1 MLTAGKFARRKKI
14 PTICVSH
21 SVNVTRIFGYF
32 GLQIVGIL
40 AKTQTIC
47 STEVSDRGGRKR
59 DRDWGNSVRALS
71 ELTDSSAIS
80 RTIDEFRLL
89 GRDIFLS
96 KYGQQPSVRYFAEV
110 DGMLIDSKPLLAVA
124 YGKQHPSRGPLSI
137 RLFAGGEE
145 TRRALKRFG
154 IELVTRG
161 GGRLGVLYGEITECP
176 PGTVFKDRREAYDA
190 GVHRTTQAGIAGQA
204 DGTQSI
210 CLSDGY
216 SDDEIQG
223 DLITYTGFGGRDAN
237 TGRHVA
243 DQKLEK
249 GNLGLVE
256 NFKLGRPVRV
266 LVKESV
272 LTDKKADNEYIYLG
286 LFTVTSWGW
295 GTRDGWKVLIYQL
308 RAVAGDSLIPGD
320 IAMALTRGE
329 DVTPPRRNTN
339 VNRVV
344 RNYGVAASA
353 KRLYDN
359 TCQICRTRLV
369 TAAGPYSEGAHIRP
383 LGIPHNGPDTLEN
396 ILCLCPNCH
405 ALFDGHALTI
415 SPDGTVLN
423 LGKPVGKLNVARA
436 HGLNFEHLAYQEQI
450 SAASSERTRLP

>member
-1 MLTAGKFARRKKI
+1 ML
-14 PTICVSH
+14 V
-21 SVNVTRIFGYF
+21 
-32 GLQIVGIL
+32 
-40 AKTQTIC
+40 
-47 STEVSDRGGRKR
+47 
-59 DRDWGNSVRALS
+59 
-71 ELTDSSAIS
+71 
-80 RTIDEFRLL
+80 
-89 GRDIFLS
+89 
-96 KYGQQPSVRYFAEV
+96 
-110 DGMLIDSKPLLAVA
+110 DSKPLLAVA
-124 YGKQHPSRGPLSI
+124 YGKQHPARGPLSI
-137 RLFAGGEE
+137 RLFSGGEE
-145 TRRALKRFG
+145 TRRALNRFG
-154 IELVTRG
+154 IELIRRDSVTP
-161 GGRLGVLYGEITECP
+161 GVTYGEIPDCP

-190 GVHRTTQAGIAGQA
+190 DVHRTTQAGIAGQA

-256 NFKLGRPVRV
+256 NYKLGRPVRV

-272 LTDKKADNEYIYLG
+272 LTARKSHKEYIYLG
-286 LFTVTSWGW
+286 LFTVTNWGW
-295 GTRDGWKVLIYQL
+295 GMRDGWKVLIYQL
-308 RAVAGDSLIPGD
+308 RAVAGGSLIPD
-320 IAMALTRGE
+320 EVAMALTRGE
-329 DVTPPRRNTN
+329 DIAPPRRGAH
-339 VNRVV
+339 VNRIV
-344 RNYGVAASA
+344 RKYDVAASV

-383 LGIPHNGPDTLEN
+383 LGIPHNGPDNLGN

-415 SPDGTVLN
+415 LPNGTIMN
-423 LGKPVGKLNVARA
+423 LGKPIGKLNIARD
-436 HGLNFEHLAYQEQI
+436 HELNFEHLAYQEQI
-450 SAASSERTRLP
+450 STASSGRVQSP

>member
-1 MLTAGKFARRKKI
+1 M
-14 PTICVSH
+14 
-21 SVNVTRIFGYF
+21 
-32 GLQIVGIL
+32 
-40 AKTQTIC
+40 
-47 STEVSDRGGRKR
+47 D
-59 DRDWGNSVRALS
+59 ALS
-71 ELTDSSAIS
+71 ELTDPSAVS
-80 RTIDEFRLL
+80 RTVEEFRTL
-89 GRDIFLS
+89 GRDGFLE
-96 KYGQQPSVRYFAEV
+96 KYEQQPSVRYFAEV

-124 YGKQHPSRGPLSI
+124 YGKQHPGSGPLSI
-137 RLFAGGEE
+137 RLFSGGDE

-154 IELVTRG
+154 IELVSNNSKTPP
-161 GGRLGVLYGEITECP
+161 VMYGEIPDCP
-176 PGTVFKDRREAYDA
+176 PGTVFKDRREAYEA
-190 GVHRTTQAGIAGQA
+190 GVHRTTQAGIAGQS

-256 NFKLGRPVRV
+256 NYKLGRPVRV

-272 LTDKKADNEYIYLG
+272 LTGRRTSGEYVYLG
-286 LFTVTSWGW
+286 LFTVTGWGW

-308 RAVAGDSLIPGD
+308 RAVAGDSLIPAE
-320 IAMALTRGE
+320 IAVALARGE
-329 DVTPPRRNTN
+329 DVTPARRSVN
-339 VNRVV
+339 VNRIV
-344 RNYGVAASA
+344 RNYDVAASV

-383 LGIPHNGPDTLEN
+383 LGIPHNGPDNLEN

-405 ALFDGHALTI
+405 VLFDGHALTVR
-415 SPDGTVLN
+415 PDGAVMN
-423 LGKPVGKLNVARA
+423 LGKPAGKLMVADA

-450 SAASSERTRLP
+450 STASSGPNGLP